1 MELWVSMSSLQQTDL
16 IKAEQWPRG
25 AYMENMKRMTGAVS
39 NRAVQER
46 YEAPSSMKQ
55 LPAKLQ
61 LPFIGKDGIDM
72 FKSLGLRA

>member
-1 MELWVSMSSLQQTDL
+1 MDLTGAVQQTDL

-39 NRAVQER
+39 NRTVQER
-46 YEAPSSMKQ
+46 YEAPSSMKPLPAKFQ
-55 LPAKLQ
+55 LPA
-61 LPFIGKDGIDM
+61 IGNANTGIDM